1 MQLFPPPHNLL
12 NSIDIH
18 GSPWL
23 CFPLPSLIT
32 GNLLYFLGWVFSNRK
47 LAHFLRFLRT
57 WRKVECVRG
66 FEHLQ
71 ASTTA
76 HQFFWPESICVIHF
90 YKAYIWISNMTSL
103 LYVYLTSHP
112 LCSKMR
118 FLKLLRT
125 YMLLQNNISSLNCYY
140 SCSWKVSWESQFSL
154 LLLLLPSLPLGNQR
168 EWQGNLLLFLFWE
181 NNQIQEPQ
189 RGNHPLIPGSIRTF
203 GLGHWVYLRLACL
216 RVTPFGVTF

>member
-1 MQLFPPPHNLL
+1 MHPHSLSLHLKELSHPTKKPTKSFLTQRWLSSSDEFWHPLVDVQLFPPPHNLL

-32 GNLLYFLGWVFSNRK
+32 GNLLYFLGRVFSNRK

-76 HQFFWPESICVIHF
+76 HRFFWPESICVIHF
-90 YKAYIWISNMTSL
+90 CKAYIWISNMTSL
-103 LYVYLTSHP
+103 L
-112 LCSKMR
+112 
-118 FLKLLRT
+118 
-125 YMLLQNNISSLNCYY
+125 
-140 SCSWKVSWESQFSL
+140 
-154 LLLLLPSLPLGNQR
+154 
-168 EWQGNLLLFLFWE
+168 
-181 NNQIQEPQ
+181 
-189 RGNHPLIPGSIRTF
+189 
-203 GLGHWVYLRLACL
+203 
-216 RVTPFGVTF
+216 